1 MTTLVDAVRRVLT
14 DASGEALC
22 EACLTIACGA
32 SLADMCAATTR
43 LLEDDDTTF
52 VRRAGC
58 ARCRRDVVS
67 IVHPLRCLHCHEPI
81 GAGEQPTRFEGNVF
95 HALCVKIVIADQA
108 IGKPTDHR
116 RKSPEYIERSHR
128 LRNHAPD
135 PQGGRSLIV
144 VVDDDVSV
152 RRGLSRLLSTAG
164 YRVWTF
170 ASGRELLEWHTA
182 DTPSCLVLDVR
193 MPGLSGVAVHEA
205 LRASGQRV
213 PVIFI
218 TGDADIPETTRASTG
233 SSVAILSKPVDDDEL
248 FATVQRLIAASEVP
262 SAST

>member
-1 MTTLVDAVRRVLT
+1 
-14 DASGEALC
+14 
-22 EACLTIACGA
+22 
-32 SLADMCAATTR
+32 
-43 LLEDDDTTF
+43 LLDHSSD
-52 VRRAGC
+52 
-58 ARCRRDVVS
+58 
-67 IVHPLRCLHCHEPI
+67 
-81 GAGEQPTRFEGNVF
+81 GN
-95 HALCVKIVIADQA
+95 
-108 IGKPTDHR
+108 
-116 RKSPEYIERSHR
+116 
-128 LRNHAPD
+128 
-135 PQGGRSLIV
+135 GGTLIV

-170 ASGRELLEWHTA
+170 ASGRELLEWRSA

-205 LRASGQRV
+205 LRAAGQRI

-218 TGDADIPETTRASTG
+218 TGDADIPETTRSSSGT
-233 SSVAILSKPVDDDEL
+233 SVAILSKPVDDDEL

>member
-1 MTTLVDAVRRVLT
+1 VTTLAEAVRRLLT
-14 DASGEALC
+14 DVSGEALC
-22 EACLTIACGA
+22 DACLTIACGA
-32 SLADMCAATTR
+32 SLADMRAITEQ
-43 LLEDDDTTF
+43 LLEEDPTMFT
-52 VRRAGC
+52 RRHAC
-58 ARCRRDVVS
+58 ARCHREVVS
-67 IVHPLRCLHCHEPI
+67 VVHPLRCVHCHEPI
-81 GAGEQPTRFEGNVF
+81 GAGEQPARFERDVF
-95 HALCVKIVIADQA
+95 HALCLKIVLADQA
-108 IGKPTDHR
+108 IGTSIDHR
-116 RKSPEYIERSHR
+116 QTSQEHLERSHR
-128 LRNHAPD
+128 LLDHSSDGN
-135 PQGGRSLIV
+135 GGTLIV

-170 ASGRELLEWHTA
+170 ASGRELLEWHST

-205 LRASGQRV
+205 LRAAGQRI

-218 TGDADIPETTRASTG
+218 TGDADIPETTRSSSGA
-233 SSVAILSKPVDDDEL
+233 SVAILSKPVDDDEL

>member
-1 MTTLVDAVRRVLT
+1 VTTLADAVRRVLT
-14 DASGEALC
+14 DASGEAVC

-32 SLADMCAATTR
+32 SLADTRAAAAR
-43 LLEDDDTTF
+43 LLDDAHTAF

-58 ARCRRDVVS
+58 ARCRRDVLS
-67 IVHPLRCLHCHEPI
+67 IVHPLRCVHCREPI
-81 GAGEQPTRFEGNVF
+81 GAGEQPARFESNVF
-95 HALCVKIVIADQA
+95 HALCMKIVIADQA
-108 IGKPTDHR
+108 IGTSTDHR
-116 RKSPEYIERSHR
+116 RTSLEHIERPRR
-128 LRNHAPD
+128 LLGHAPD
-135 PQGGRSLIV
+135 PQNGGSLIV

-170 ASGRELLEWHTA
+170 ASGRELLEWRTA

-205 LRASGQRV
+205 LRAAGQRV

-218 TGDADIPETTRASTG
+218 TGDADIPETTRASAG

>member
-1 MTTLVDAVRRVLT
+1 VRCV
-14 DASGEALC
+14 
-22 EACLTIACGA
+22 
-32 SLADMCAATTR
+32 
-43 LLEDDDTTF
+43 
-52 VRRAGC
+52 
-58 ARCRRDVVS
+58 
-67 IVHPLRCLHCHEPI
+67 HCHEPI
-81 GAGEQPTRFEGNVF
+81 GPGEQPARFEREAF
-95 HALCVKIVIADQA
+95 HALCLKIVVADQA
-108 IGKPTDHR
+108 IGRSSVEHR
-116 RKSPEYIERSHR
+116 RQSHEHRRDSHR
-128 LRNHAPD
+128 WVDGSPRRP
-135 PQGGRSLIV
+135 GESLIV

-170 ASGRELLEWHTA
+170 ASGRELLEWDGA

-205 LRASGQRV
+205 LRAAGQRV

-218 TGDADIPETTRASTG
+218 TGDADIPETTRSSPG

-248 FATVQRLIAASEVP
+248 FATVQRLIASSKVP

>member
-1 MTTLVDAVRRVLT
+1 MTILADAVRRVLT
-14 DASGEALC
+14 DASGEAMC
-22 EACLTIACGA
+22 DACLTIACGA
-32 SLADMCAATTR
+32 SLADMRATTER
-43 LLEDDDTTF
+43 LLANDDKVF
-52 VRRAGC
+52 ARRAAC
-58 ARCRRDVVS
+58 ARCRREVVS
-67 IVHPLRCLHCHEPI
+67 IVYRVRCVHCHEPI
-81 GAGEQPTRFEGNVF
+81 GPGEQPARFEREAF
-95 HALCVKIVIADQA
+95 HALCLKIVVADQA
-108 IGKPTDHR
+108 IKTSVDHR
-116 RKSPEYIERSHR
+116 RVSHELRREWQRLCNGSPR
-128 LRNHAPD
+128 
-135 PQGGRSLIV
+135 QTGGRLIV

-170 ASGRELLEWHTA
+170 ASGRELLEWNGA

-205 LRASGQRV
+205 LRAAGQRV

-218 TGDADIPETTRASTG
+218 TGDADIPEATRSSSG

-248 FATVQRLIAASEVP
+248 FATVQRLIASSDVP